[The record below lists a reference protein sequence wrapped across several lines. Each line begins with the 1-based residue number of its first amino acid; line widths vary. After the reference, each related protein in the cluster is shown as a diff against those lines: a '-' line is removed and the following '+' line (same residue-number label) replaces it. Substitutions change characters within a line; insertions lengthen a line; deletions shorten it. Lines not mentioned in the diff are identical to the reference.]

1 MGKIIKFLTS
11 LILLL
16 GSVVLFSAIV
26 EEKNKK
32 YLVFDD
38 SQQKNF

>member
-1 MGKIIKFLTS
+1 MGKFIKLLTS
-11 LILLL
+11 LVLLL
-16 GSVVLFSAIV
+16 GSVVLFFAIV

-38 SQQKNF
+38 SKVREF

>member
-1 MGKIIKFLTS
+1 MGKFIKFLTS
-11 LILLL
+11 LILFL
-16 GSVVLFSAIV
+16 GSVVLFFAIV
-26 EEKNKK
+26 EEKNKN